1 MPFAS
6 AKDAGDFTMFNI
18 HHGFPEGIVRGFR
31 SGFLTD
37 NVSCTRFSIV
47 SRSEG
52 PDVPSFVV
60 GI

>member
-6 AKDAGDFTMFNI
+6 AKDAGDFTVFNI

-37 NVSCTRFSIV
+37 NVSHSVATCNDSTT
-47 SRSEG
+47 G
-52 PDVPSFVV
+52 PV
-60 GI
+60 